1 MIQNETGKPQWKGKN
16 GELLYLCAALVKPF
30 PTRIK
35 IMYYLLES
43 TAERRARRNRDIK
56 VLFQQLVVEEDFSC
70 MEAYEAVGYRFY
82 LSAEQIR
89 QIIARRC

>member
-1 MIQNETGKPQWKGKN
+1 M
-16 GELLYLCAALVKPF
+16 F
-30 PTRIK
+30 
-35 IMYYLLES
+35 YYELES

-56 VLFQQLVVEEDFSC
+56 ALFQHLVVEEGFAF
-70 MEAYEAVGYRFY
+70 MEAYEAVGYHFY